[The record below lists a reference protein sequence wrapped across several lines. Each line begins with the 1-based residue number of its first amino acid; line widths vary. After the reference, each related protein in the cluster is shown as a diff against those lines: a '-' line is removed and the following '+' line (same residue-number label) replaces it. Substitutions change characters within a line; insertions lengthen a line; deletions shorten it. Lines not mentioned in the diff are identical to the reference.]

1 MMIIGTV
8 LISIGVI
15 FSFLGALGLIR
26 MKDIY
31 NRLQTSTKATTLG
44 AFSTIIGVGFL
55 NPVWLP
61 KTIIIALFIMITSPI
76 ASHALARASHKS
88 GARMAEETTDDAYAK
103 TENSAK
109 EEEK

>member
-1 MMIIGTV
+1 
-8 LISIGVI
+8 
-15 FSFLGALGLIR
+15 
-26 MKDIY
+26 
-31 NRLQTSTKATTLG
+31 
-44 AFSTIIGVGFL
+44 
-55 NPVWLP
+55 
-61 KTIIIALFIMITSPI
+61 MITSPI